1 MMLWIANASKEDA
14 EKILR
19 TWSVLSA
26 GEPEP
31 VTLREEELV
40 GIYGNYK
47 IIRKE
52 KQWQLS

>member
-1 MMLWIANASKEDA
+1 MLWIANASKEDA